1 VAIRAVIFDLGHTL
15 WDFRGRP
22 LADDDGADAVERA
35 ARATLARAYEDLR
48 ATLCARL
55 GRDDLPAA
63 DEFQRAVRDVLI
75 EAAPTYFSDGP
86 SLEQPPSHVWIDRGC
101 RALGVELELELL
113 REITPAVFATERER
127 LYCAEGALEALTELH
142 EAGYL
147 LGCITNTLADTPTIR
162 RMLRKHGFEPLM
174 RTVVV
179 SADEGWRKP
188 HRSLFE
194 KALRE
199 LDVAAHEAVFVGDS
213 PTLDV
218 AGAKAVGMWAVL
230 TTQYATREYGEDD
243 PQADGVIDD
252 LRQLRGVVERLAAD
266 GGLEGGG

>member
-1 VAIRAVIFDLGHTL
+1 MAIRAVVFDLGHTL

-22 LADDDGADAVERA
+22 LQDDGSEDAVERA
-35 ARATLARAYEDLR
+35 ARATLARAYADMR

-113 REITPAVFATERER
+113 REVTPAVFATERER
-127 LYCAEGALEALTELH
+127 LYCADGALDALTDLH
-142 EAGYL
+142 DAGYL

-162 RMLRKHGFEPLM
+162 HMLREHGFEAMM

-199 LDVAAHEAVFVGDS
+199 LDVGPDEAVFVGDS
-213 PTLDV
+213 PTLDI

-230 TTQYATREYGEDD
+230 TRQYATRAYGEGD
-243 PQADGVIDD
+243 PQADGEIDD
-252 LRQLRGVVERLAAD
+252 LRELRGVVERLAANA
-266 GGLEGGG
+266 